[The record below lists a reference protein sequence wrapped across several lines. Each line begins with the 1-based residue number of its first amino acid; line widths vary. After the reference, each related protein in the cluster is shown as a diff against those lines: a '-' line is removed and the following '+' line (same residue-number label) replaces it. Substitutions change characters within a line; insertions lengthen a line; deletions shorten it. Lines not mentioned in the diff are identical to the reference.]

1 MNLIDFVFLV
11 TQVAEDKDNIKKGA
25 VGFGGYGFIF
35 MDISDIVEIFKLEYT
50 SGICRLG
57 TTREL
62 LKAWYNDK
70 IKEYDDLLEYEYDKI
85 QDLYYVGA
93 IKTLLPSLNFGGDE
107 LLFEVGMLV
116 KTPDGELF
124 PATFYWG
131 VGGLTIGGWKQEP
144 LNNFIVLN
152 EFDQTIKFTPIKFTN
167 DDVEELAEAFQ
178 LALQKVPVSDFEG
191 EYWGDVGGIR
201 MGIRSGT
208 PFMIDIP
215 IDEDI
220 NYALTYYEGEFRR
233 IMLNFVTSNDWK
245 IFEKKMKTLTPTS
258 ASPVRAREILIE
270 SDRNLINRCYNEL
283 VDFAREQYSRYAFQA
298 LAIFL
303 MEHGA
308 KMSEDVKKLVLDN
321 SWWKDER
328 YKLVV
333 RHARIQRKKFLFDF
347 RAKVLK
353 YKEGT
358 CIKVPRVSEN

>member
-11 TQVAEDKDNIKKGA
+11 TQVAKGKDNIKKGA

-35 MDISDIVEIFKLEYT
+35 MDISDIAEIFKLEYT
-50 SGICRLG
+50 SGIIRLG

-62 LKAWYNDK
+62 LKAWYNNK

-85 QDLYYVGA
+85 QDLYYAGA
-93 IKTLLPSLNFGGDE
+93 IKTLVPSLKFGGDE

-116 KTPDGELF
+116 KTPDGKLF

-144 LNNFIVLN
+144 LKDFIALN

-167 DDVEELAEAFQ
+167 DDIEELAEAFQ
-178 LALQKVPVSDFEG
+178 LALQKVSVSDFEG
-191 EYWGDVGGIR
+191 EYWGELGGTR
-201 MGIRSGT
+201 MGIKSGT

-220 NYALTYYEGEFRR
+220 NGALIYYEGEFKR
-233 IMLNFVTSNDWK
+233 IMVSFTNSSDLDNFDKEMYALLSSNHTP
-245 IFEKKMKTLTPTS
+245 ERAKK
-258 ASPVRAREILIE
+258 ILI
-270 SDRNLINRCYNEL
+270 DFDTVLINRCYDEL
-283 VDFAREQYSRYAFQA
+283 VNFAKDQYSRYAYQA

-308 KMSEDVKKLVLDN
+308 KMTDNLKKLVLNN
-321 SWWKDER
+321 SLWKDER
-328 YKLVV
+328 HKLKE
-333 RHARIQRKKFLFDF
+333 RCERIRRKKYLFDF
-347 RAKVLK
+347 RAKVLD
-353 YKEGT
+353 YKG
-358 CIKVPRVSEN
+358 I